1 MKFAGARE
9 AEPRRLMCG
18 VPVRHPELAA
28 APDLKPKLRI
38 HVFRPSASPAGSKL
52 SFKIVTTVPRSKGRA
67 WCARVNAAP
76 LDFSCSS

>member
-28 APDLKPKLRI
+28 APGNAGKGLSSLWDYYSMFHIGLRI
-38 HVFRPSASPAGSKL
+38 H
-52 SFKIVTTVPRSKGRA
+52 
-67 WCARVNAAP
+67 
-76 LDFSCSS
+76 